1 MKWKRRQRR
10 KTNFNPRYLPN
21 QHYENWQ
28 EPLFQLQEVEYID
41 KYRNI
46 AISLGE
52 KDVKSDIKAKNRY
65 KLYSTTLVF
74 TMNYFEA

>member
-1 MKWKRRQRR
+1 M
-10 KTNFNPRYLPN
+10 
-21 QHYENWQ
+21 
-28 EPLFQLQEVEYID
+28 EYID

-65 KLYSTTLVF
+65 KLFFYNLGF
-74 TMNYFEA
+74 YNEIF